1 MALLALPTAGNTVS
15 KRLRLS
21 SRYTGMPSF
30 MPNQLKHLVCR
41 EHLRLEVEI
50 LLELVV
56 VYPCVAGCEDKHT
69 ALVGL
74 EGQRLCDAGA
84 LDAQSLS
91 RQLNGCGGNGEFLN
105 SVLQSE
111 SSEICAAFFD

>member
-30 MPNQLKHLVCR
+30 MPKGTRRRPVADQLEHLVRR
-41 EHLRLEVEI
+41 EHLRLKVEI

-56 VYPCVAGCEDKHT
+56 VYPRVAGCEDKH
-69 ALVGL
+69 AAVIGF

-84 LDAQSLS
+84 LDAPEPEPQAQRL
-91 RQLNGCGGNGEFLN
+91 RRKR
-105 SVLQSE
+105 
-111 SSEICAAFFD
+111 